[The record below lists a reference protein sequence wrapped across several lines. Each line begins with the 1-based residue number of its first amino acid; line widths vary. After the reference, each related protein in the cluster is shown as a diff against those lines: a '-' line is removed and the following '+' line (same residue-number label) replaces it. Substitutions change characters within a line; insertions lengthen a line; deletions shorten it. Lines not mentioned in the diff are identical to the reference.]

1 MMWTYLTTD
10 RTAPE
15 VPFQP
20 GQLLQTSSSYWTT
33 GCTVV
38 QSEANTLFTFTSKVE
53 VSFGRG
59 GRKKSSRSAENV
71 SFRRRWE
78 IRWVVKNKLIGG
90 TGWHGV
96 IRAGLHTARA
106 ATKHIF
112 VQSSSGEKK

>member
-90 TGWHGV
+90 TGWHGAL
-96 IRAGLHTARA
+96 R
-106 ATKHIF
+106 F
-112 VQSSSGEKK
+112 MS